1 MMKKNNLLKVRNLVV
16 EIEGKKI
23 LNNLCFDIKKG
34 EVIALLGPNGSG
46 KSTLAKVI
54 AGDLRIK
61 LKQGEVLFDDEEIS
75 KFSPEKRVSAG
86 IVLAFQNPPSV
97 EGLKMVDFIEA
108 IEKEKGFIDDKLI
121 GREVNKGFSG
131 GEKKISELMQLTA
144 LNPKL
149 VILDE
154 IDSGLDFKKTEEVA
168 KIIKE
173 YFIDKGVAILII
185 THHGEIL
192 DLLKPTK
199 TNIIIDGIIV
209 GKDEDYKNVLKTIK
223 KYDYEK
229 CRKCT
234 KFLSAE

>member
-1 MMKKNNLLKVRNLVV
+1 MMKNNNLLKVRNLVV

-23 LNNLCFDIKKG
+23 LNNLCFDIEKG

-61 LKQGEVLFDDEEIS
+61 LKQGEVLFNEEEVS

-97 EGLKMVDFIEA
+97 EGLKMVDFIES
-108 IEKEKGFIDDKLI
+108 IKVKEGFVDDKLI
-121 GREVNKGFSG
+121 QREVNKGFSG
-131 GEKKISELMQLTA
+131 GEKKISDLMQITSLD
-144 LNPKL
+144 PKL

>member
-1 MMKKNNLLKVRNLVV
+1 MKKNNLLKVRNLVV

-23 LNNLCFDIKKG
+23 LNNLCFDIEKG

-61 LKQGEVLFDDEEIS
+61 LKQGEVLFNEEEVS

>member
-61 LKQGEVLFDDEEIS
+61 LKQGEVLFNEEEVS

>member
-23 LNNLCFDIKKG
+23 LNNLCFDIEKG

-61 LKQGEVLFDDEEIS
+61 LKQGEVLFNEEEVS

>member
-23 LNNLCFDIKKG
+23 LNNLCFDIEKG

-61 LKQGEVLFDDEEIS
+61 LKQGEVLFNEEEIS

>member
-23 LNNLCFDIKKG
+23 LNNLCFDIEKG

-61 LKQGEVLFDDEEIS
+61 LKQGEVLFNEEEVS

-199 TNIIIDGIIV
+199 TNIIIDGVIV

>member
-1 MMKKNNLLKVRNLVV
+1 MMKNNNLLKVRNLVV

-23 LNNLCFDIKKG
+23 LNNLCFDIEKG

-61 LKQGEVLFDDEEIS
+61 LKQGEVLFNEEEVS

-199 TNIIIDGIIV
+199 TNIIIDGVIV

>member
-1 MMKKNNLLKVRNLVV
+1 MMKKNNLLEIKNLVV
-16 EIEGKKI
+16 EIEGKKV
-23 LNNLCFDIKKG
+23 LNNLCFNIKKG
-34 EVIALLGPNGSG
+34 EVVALLGPNGSG

-61 LKQGEVLFDDEEIS
+61 IKEGEILFNKEEIS
-75 KFSPEKRVSAG
+75 KLSPEKRVSAG

-97 EGLKMVDFIEA
+97 EGLKMVDFIES
-108 IEKEKGFIDDKLI
+108 IKVKEGFVDDKLI
-121 GREVNKGFSG
+121 QREVNKGFSG
-131 GEKKISELMQLTA
+131 GEKKISDLMQITSLD
-144 LNPKL
+144 PKL

>member
-61 LKQGEVLFDDEEIS
+61 LKQGEVLFNEEEVS

-173 YFIDKGVAILII
+173 YFIDKGGAILII

>member
-1 MMKKNNLLKVRNLVV
+1 MMKNNNLLKVRNLVV

-23 LNNLCFDIKKG
+23 LNNLCFDIEKG

-61 LKQGEVLFDDEEIS
+61 LKQGEVLFNEEEVS

-131 GEKKISELMQLTA
+131 GEKKISDLMQITSLD
-144 LNPKL
+144 PKL

>member
-1 MMKKNNLLKVRNLVV
+1 MKKNNLLKVRNLVV

-61 LKQGEVLFDDEEIS
+61 LKQGEVLFNEEEVS

>member
-1 MMKKNNLLKVRNLVV
+1 MMKNNNLLKVRNLVV

-23 LNNLCFDIKKG
+23 LNNLCFDIEKG

-61 LKQGEVLFDDEEIS
+61 LKQGEVLFNEEEVS

>member
-23 LNNLCFDIKKG
+23 LNNLCFDIEKG

-61 LKQGEVLFDDEEIS
+61 LKQGEVLFNEEEVS

-97 EGLKMVDFIEA
+97 EGLKMVDFIES
-108 IEKEKGFIDDKLI
+108 IKVKEGFVDDKLI
-121 GREVNKGFSG
+121 QREVNKGFSG
-131 GEKKISELMQLTA
+131 GEKKISDLMQITSLD
-144 LNPKL
+144 PKL